1 MSEHLS
7 PTDIAEILIRL
18 RANNPEDANA
28 LSEHLERM
36 SQNGVDHL
44 IRVAVDP
51 VWRTATD
58 LATMAAKIEQ
68 QKNDLET
75 RKLDAYIERTRLLR
89 ESILPKAI
97 PVILVLSLG
106 MAWIMIIALANFFDV
121 DWRDI
126 PLSGV

>member
-1 MSEHLS
+1 MADHLS

-18 RANNPEDANA
+18 QATNPDDAND
-28 LSEHLERM
+28 LRDHLEQLA
-36 SQNGVDHL
+36 QNGVDHL

-58 LATMAAKIEQ
+58 LAAMAAKIEQ
-68 QKNDLET
+68 QKNDLEA